1 MDTDA
6 IIEYWAAFMR
16 AQHCT
21 DRTIKERGIFIR
33 SMLRHTQAESLL
45 TVTKQ
50 QLIMFLGRPD
60 LTGKT
65 KQNYRSHLH
74 TFFTWLQDE
83 ELRRDNPAA
92 RLPRPRVEP
101 TEPNPVSTADIQT
114 VLTSGI
120 YGHTIMKVL
129 LYSYQGFRAS
139 EIAAVDGRNI
149 DWNNRTIITAEAKG
163 RKIVTRPLHSVIY
176 DHAIAAGYP
185 QDGPWFPSPN
195 GGHVRGTSVSNT
207 LCAAFKRAG
216 IPHRAHQMRAWHGT
230 TLIELGADSLDVQH
244 SLRHSDGQSMK
255 AYIRP
260 SQDRIR
266 AAMEQLPRV
275 SVPTGPRNR
284 SDRRVTRT
292 KGQSGNLVTAPQA
305 PRPRSSVDRATAF

>member
-1 MDTDA
+1 MNTPE
-6 IIEYWAAFMR
+6 ILEYWSAYMR

-21 DRTIKERGIFIR
+21 ERTITERGIFMR
-33 SMLRHTQAESLL
+33 AMLRRVGAESPL

-83 ELRRDNPAA
+83 ELRLDNPAA
-92 RLPRPRVEP
+92 RLPRPRVAA
-101 TEPNPVSTADIQT
+101 TEPNPVTTEDIQT
-114 VLTSGI
+114 VLDSGI

-129 LYSYQGFRAS
+129 LYSYQGLRAS
-139 EIAAVDGRNI
+139 EIAAVSGANI
-149 DWNNRTIITAEAKG
+149 DWDKRTILTVEAKG
-163 RKIVTRPLHSVIY
+163 RKVVTRPLHSMIY
-176 DHAIAAGYP
+176 QHAIDAGYP
-185 QDGPWFPSPN
+185 KGATWFPS
-195 GGHVRGTSVSNT
+195 GSGHVRGKSVSNT

-216 IPHRAHQMRAWHGT
+216 INHRAHQMRAWHGT
-230 TLIELGADSLDVQH
+230 TLLEVGADSLDVQH

-266 AAMEQLPRV
+266 AVMELLPRV
-275 SVPTGPRNR
+275 SVPLG
-284 SDRRVTRT
+284 RRV
-292 KGQSGNLVTAPQA
+292 APVA
-305 PRPRSSVDRATAF
+305 DSARMAA

>member
-1 MDTDA
+1 MNDEQ
-6 IIEYWAAFMR
+6 IIDYWAAYMA

-21 DRTIKERGIFIR
+21 DRTIKERRIFMR
-33 SMLRHTQAESLL
+33 SVLRHTGADSLL
-45 TVTKQ
+45 NITKQ

-65 KQNYRSHLH
+65 KQNYRSALH

-83 ELRRDNPAA
+83 ELRLDNPAA

-101 TEPNPVSTADIQT
+101 HEPNPVSTEDIQT

-139 EIAAVDGRNI
+139 EIAAVSGANI
-149 DWNNRTIITAEAKG
+149 DWENRTIITAEAKG
-163 RKIVTRPLHSVIY
+163 RKVVTRPLHSIVY
-176 DHAIAAGYP
+176 EHALAAGYSRETF
-185 QDGPWFPSPN
+185 WFPSLD
-195 GGHVRGTSVSNT
+195 GGHVRGNSVSNT
-207 LCAAFKRAG
+207 LCGAFKRAG
-216 IPHRAHQMRAWHGT
+216 INHRAHQMRAWHGT
-230 TLIELGADSLDVQH
+230 TLIEMGADSLDVQH

-266 AAMEQLPRV
+266 AAMELLPRV
-275 SVPTGPRNR
+275 NVPP
-284 SDRRVTRT
+284 V
-292 KGQSGNLVTAPQA
+292 
-305 PRPRSSVDRATAF
+305 RPRGPVEPLPLAA

>member
-1 MDTDA
+1 MNDEQT
-6 IIEYWAAFMR
+6 IEYWSAFMR

-33 SMLRHTQAESLL
+33 AVLRHTGAESFQ

-50 QLIMFLGRPD
+50 QLILFLGRPD

-83 ELRRDNPAA
+83 EMRLDNPAA

-120 YGHTIMKVL
+120 YGHTVMKVL

-139 EIAAVDGRNI
+139 EIAAVDGANI
-149 DWNNRTIITAEAKG
+149 DWDNRTILTAEAKG
-163 RKIVTRPLHSVIY
+163 RKIVTRPLHSIVY
-176 DHAIAAGYP
+176 EHAIDAAYP
-185 QDGPWFPSPN
+185 QEGLWFPSLN
-195 GGHVRGTSVSNT
+195 GGHIRGTSVSNT

-216 IPHRAHQMRAWHGT
+216 IQHRAHQMRAWHGT

-266 AAMEQLPRV
+266 AAMEMLPRVVVPRVRPRV
-275 SVPTGPRNR
+275 SVELLP
-284 SDRRVTRT
+284 
-292 KGQSGNLVTAPQA
+292 LAA
-305 PRPRSSVDRATAF
+305 

>member
-1 MDTDA
+1 
-6 IIEYWAAFMR
+6 MR

-21 DRTIKERGIFIR
+21 ERTIKERGIFIR
-33 SMLRHTQAESLL
+33 SMLRHTGADTPL

-83 ELRRDNPAA
+83 ELRLDNPAA

-101 TEPNPVSTADIQT
+101 SEPNPVTTEDIQR

-149 DWNNRTIITAEAKG
+149 DWDNRTIITAEAKG
-163 RKIVTRPLHSVIY
+163 RKIVTRPLHSLVHQ
-176 DHAIAAGYP
+176 HALDAGYP
-185 QDGPWFPSPN
+185 PDDLWFPSPN

-216 IPHRAHQMRAWHGT
+216 IQHRAHQMRAWHGT

-266 AAMEQLPRV
+266 AAMELLPRV
-275 SVPTGPRNR
+275 EVP
-284 SDRRVTRT
+284 DV
-292 KGQSGNLVTAPQA
+292 
-305 PRPRSSVDRATAF
+305 RPRRSTEHLPLAA